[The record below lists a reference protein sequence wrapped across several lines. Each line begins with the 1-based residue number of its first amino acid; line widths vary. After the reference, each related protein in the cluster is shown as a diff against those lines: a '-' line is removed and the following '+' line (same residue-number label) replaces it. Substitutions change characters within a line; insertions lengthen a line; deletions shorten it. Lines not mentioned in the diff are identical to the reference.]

1 MIVARH
7 RIVLRSS
14 AIAVLAIM
22 ALFFTGAVANATD
35 LSISVGAPG
44 AVAVGDVVEVKAVL
58 SLAGDPVEGAI
69 VSLTN
74 GASLAGFDGRLE
86 LDRQTT
92 GPDGVAVFTYEQRA
106 SENGEMWVEY
116 LGPEDSTLDPLV
128 FTIGVQP
135 GAEQQHRSEAGVSI
149 PWLNGGWLV
158 IVVIMLVWASI
169 VYVAF
174 QLVIVGHTPVGDERG
189 DIVSAGLRSEDGTA
203 AIAVLLAA
211 ASVITAVGM
220 VIVFVRNPVTHSNLD
235 EPAGYSRTPIAH
247 IDDEFSY
254 PGPGLAD
261 PTIAES
267 SDLFEDGRLTYFQFG
282 CAGCHGLTGDGG
294 AVAPALLDEVD
305 SESRFAAD
313 VREGPENMPGYPE
326 GLLSDEEL
334 ARIFA
339 FLSGEVT
346 GD

>member
-1 MIVARH
+1 MIVASH

-14 AIAVLAIM
+14 AVAVLATL
-22 ALFFTGAVANATD
+22 ALLVTGAAAGASD
-35 LSISVGAPG
+35 ASISVGAPG
-44 AVAVGDVVEVKAVL
+44 AVAVGDTVEVKAIL
-58 SLAGDPVEGAI
+58 SLAGDPVEGAV
-69 VSLTN
+69 VSLTY
-74 GASLAGFDGRLE
+74 GTSFAGFDGRVE

-92 GPDGVAVFTYEQRA
+92 GQDGVAVFTYEQRA
-106 SENGEMWVEY
+106 SDNGEMWVEY
-116 LGPEDSTLDPLV
+116 LGPDESALDSLV
-128 FTIGVQP
+128 FSIEVKP
-135 GAEQQHRSEAGVSI
+135 GAEQQYRSEAGVSI

-158 IVVIMLVWASI
+158 IAVIMLVWAAI

-174 QLVIVGHTPVGDERG
+174 QLVIVGRTPVGDEPG
-189 DIVSAGLRSEDGTA
+189 DNVSAGLRSEDGAA
-203 AIAVLLAA
+203 AIAVLLAT

-235 EPAGYSRTPIAH
+235 EPAGYNRTPIAH

-261 PTIAES
+261 PTIADS
-267 SDLFEDGRLTYFQFG
+267 GDLLEDGRLTYFQYG

-294 AVAPALLDEVD
+294 AVAPALLGEVD

-334 ARIFA
+334 ARIYA